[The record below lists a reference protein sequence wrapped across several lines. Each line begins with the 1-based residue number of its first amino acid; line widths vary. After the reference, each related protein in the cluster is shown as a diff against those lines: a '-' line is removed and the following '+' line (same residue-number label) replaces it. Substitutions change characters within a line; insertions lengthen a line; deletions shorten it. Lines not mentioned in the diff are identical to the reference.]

1 MIAEANSGIGSPAR
15 DFRAFHSGVSYP
27 QSNMWFQF
35 QDNSAF
41 GGDLEAGKTLVDY
54 MNNRKDPRRAAYLC
68 PLSDGSWVKAT
79 AYAVDDQVGDPNS
92 NLQQVTT
99 AGTSGATQPTWN
111 TTVGG
116 TTTDGTVT
124 WTNEGPN
131 YAGDDFNVGAGPNG
145 VSTFGCEPLRFTGDF
160 RVPYVTYQENQLIL
174 AEANLALTN
183 TAAAQA
189 NLNAAYA
196 AVPGL
201 ASSATGVTGA
211 ALLDSIMMEKYVV
224 MFQNIEVLSDYRR
237 TCIPALTPVSPN
249 VLSLPAVPGELF
261 YPQTERNANANI
273 PDESAEVAAG
283 VRTESDVHPC
293 TGPGAAA
300 YP

>member
-1 MIAEANSGIGSPAR
+1 MP
-15 DFRAFHSGVSYP
+15 
-27 QSNMWFQF
+27 
-35 QDNSAF
+35 
-41 GGDLEAGKTLVDY
+41 
-54 MNNRKDPRRAAYLC
+54 
-68 PLSDGSWVKAT
+68 
-79 AYAVDDQVGDPNS
+79 YA
-92 NLQQVTT
+92 
-99 AGTSGATQPTWN
+99 
-111 TTVGG
+111 
-116 TTTDGTVT
+116 
-124 WTNEGPN
+124 
-131 YAGDDFNVGAGPNG
+131 
-145 VSTFGCEPLRFTGDF
+145 
-160 RVPYVTYQENQLIL
+160 TYQENQLIL
-174 AEANLALTN
+174 AEANLALGN

-201 ASSATGVTGA
+201 ASTATGVTGA

-273 PDESAEVAAG
+273 PDESQEVAGG

-293 TGPGAAA
+293 TGPGAAS